1 MVLADISVDKRNI
14 LTKTTLYIFVILIL
28 TRCGNSGDNYKL
40 EVPQA
45 IEVKFHDPRTQPLLE
60 ATKKV
65 NRDSMGFAPLDS
77 NSTIFY
83 KDEGSLIKWIFEKPS
98 FRTILYF
105 TKKKNAFIFKREEE
119 TTIGPKKMFVKDV
132 DGYKEEI
139 QDEITRI
146 YDENKENLLGNNLL
160 IELLDL
166 DKYPDKRLYNQDS
179 SEFHVFMAER
189 ISIEQAREVIAR
201 WQSTK

>member
-1 MVLADISVDKRNI
+1 MTKTLLYLFTI
-14 LTKTTLYIFVILIL
+14 LTL
-28 TRCGNSGDNYKL
+28 TRCWNSGDNYKF
-40 EVPQA
+40 EVPKA
-45 IEVKFHDPRTQPLLE
+45 IEVNYHDPRTQPLLE
-60 ATKKV
+60 ATKII

-98 FRTILYF
+98 FRTVLYF
-105 TKKKNAFIFKREEE
+105 TKGKNGFVFEREEE
-119 TTIGPKKMFVKDV
+119 TTIGPKKMFVKNV

-160 IELLDL
+160 IDFLDL
-166 DKYPDKRLYNQDS
+166 DKYPDKRPYNQDS
-179 SEFHVFMAER
+179 SEFHLFMTEK
-189 ISIEQAREVIAR
+189 ISIEQAREVITR

>member
-1 MVLADISVDKRNI
+1 MIKILLYLFTI
-14 LTKTTLYIFVILIL
+14 LTLA
-28 TRCGNSGDNYKL
+28 RCSNSGGNYNF
-40 EVPQA
+40 EVPKA
-45 IEVKFHDPRTQPLLE
+45 VEVNYHDPRTLALLE
-60 ATKKV
+60 AAKKV

-98 FRTILYF
+98 FRTVLYF
-105 TKKKNAFIFKREEE
+105 TKGKNGFVFEREEE
-119 TTIGPKKMFVKDV
+119 TTIGPKKMFVKNV

-146 YDENKENLLGNNLL
+146 YDENKKNLLGNNLL
-160 IELLDL
+160 IEFLDL
-166 DKYPDKRLYNQDS
+166 DKYPDKHPYNQDS
-179 SEFHVFMAER
+179 SEFHLFMTEK
-189 ISIEQAREVIAR
+189 ISIEQARQVITR